1 MLALRHVAAA
11 IHECEPTMSNENSA
25 IDSSADLQDD
35 DFESIG
41 QYHRMAAHHFSAAA
55 KHHLAA
61 ALADDEGEEDA
72 AARHAHLAYRH
83 QLNGMQYA
91 EVAVMD
97 SDSLEDEF
105 SEMDVPEAEEV

>member
-11 IHECEPTMSNENSA
+11 IHECEPHMTQENSA
-25 IDSSADLQDD
+25 IDSSADLLDD

-83 QLNGMQYA
+83 QLNGTQYA
-91 EVAVMD
+91 EVAVME

-105 SEMDVPEAEEV
+105 AEMDLQEAEEA